1 MTMDHIGPQGAPN
14 RSRRAPQA
22 PLPALSYAPAL
33 RASRARGASQGL
45 RALRAPVV
53 ALVAAVLA
61 APALSAQQAVDSLT
75 TPDSLAATADTTDVA
90 AASVP
95 LVNQLDPSPPD
106 TVAAEFRQA
115 FGSRSWLELAERLHP
130 DALARVRFAVDLLV
144 QQDSTGWARTTLG
157 GGTAT
162 DSAFAELPDD
172 AVFVTTMRGLE
183 VEVPGLISSFS
194 GRQSELVG
202 LVQEN
207 AITAHAVYRNQATL
221 PGAEPIVL
229 VMSLMRTRFGWKVRD
244 VGEIDVLETA
254 LRGLPIPE
262 PAPAPSGAEP
272 GPVPVPDLS
281 PPSG

>member
-1 MTMDHIGPQGAPN
+1 MITHLIGPQGAPT
-14 RSRRAPQA
+14 RSRRALQA
-22 PLPALSYAPAL
+22 PLSALSPALVLGAL
-33 RASRARGASQGL
+33 L
-45 RALRAPVV
+45 
-53 ALVAAVLA
+53 AVLLT

-75 TPDSLAATADTTDVA
+75 PPAPDSVALAADSIAADSIA
-90 AASVP
+90 ADSVSVP
-95 LVNQLDPSPPD
+95 TVNQLDPSPPD

-115 FGSRSWLELAERLHP
+115 FASRSWLELAERLHP
-130 DALARVRFAVDLLV
+130 DALGRVRFAVDLLV
-144 QQDSTGWARTTLG
+144 QQDSTGWARSTLG
-157 GGTAT
+157 GGTPT

-194 GRQSELVG
+194 GRQSELIG

-207 AITAHAVYRNQATL
+207 AIMAHAVYRNQATL
-221 PGAEPIVL
+221 PGAEPTVL

-262 PAPAPSGAEP
+262 PAPSRNPTG
-272 GPVPVPDLS
+272 G
-281 PPSG
+281 